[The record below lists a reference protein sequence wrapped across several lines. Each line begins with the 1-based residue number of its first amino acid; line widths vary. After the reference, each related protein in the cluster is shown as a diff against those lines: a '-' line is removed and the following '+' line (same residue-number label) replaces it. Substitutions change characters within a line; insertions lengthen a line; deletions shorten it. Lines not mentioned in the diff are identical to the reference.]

1 MFLHVL
7 EARYLHDYTIWM
19 RFNDGAEGEIDLEA
33 ELEGDVFGA
42 LLDLDEF
49 KSFNV
54 DPEIR
59 TVVWKNGADLA
70 PEFLHENMRVTA

>member
-7 EARYLHDYTIWM
+7 EARYLHDYTIWV